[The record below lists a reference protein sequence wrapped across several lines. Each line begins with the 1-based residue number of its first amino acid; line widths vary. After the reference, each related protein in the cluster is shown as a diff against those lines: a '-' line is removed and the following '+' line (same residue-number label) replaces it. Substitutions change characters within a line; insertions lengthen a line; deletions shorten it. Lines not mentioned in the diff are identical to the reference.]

1 MEYIDIL
8 NKKKRKVIL
17 TNTVQQQDK
26 LLLPFALILCGEI

>member
-1 MEYIDIL
+1 MEYTDIL

-17 TNTVQQQDK
+17 TDSVQQQYK